1 MRSHNRLNRVI
12 NKKLILHTAIMM
24 LLLTLILA
32 QKIRRRVALDPK
44 HLFLT
49 INSKCLFLL
58 INIIEIGLKY
68 TFPGK
73 RVVLTLY

>member
-1 MRSHNRLNRVI
+1 M
-12 NKKLILHTAIMM
+12 
-24 LLLTLILA
+24 
-32 QKIRRRVALDPK
+32 ALDPK

>member
-1 MRSHNRLNRVI
+1 M
-12 NKKLILHTAIMM
+12 
-24 LLLTLILA
+24 
-32 QKIRRRVALDPK
+32 ALDPK

-49 INSKCLFLL
+49 INSKCLFFL

-73 RVVLTLY
+73 WVVLTLHWENMRLLPAECAGEVVEEGVIEEELGQVPQLCQSFW